1 MHGDWR
7 IFKYFAGEPRLIIRE
22 RERLMKRIAFVFPGQ
37 GAQAVGM
44 GKDFYDRHAGA
55 RTIFEQADKALQFKL
70 TELIFQ
76 GPEDELKK
84 TTNTQPALLATSIA
98 ILEAVKELGV
108 EPDFVAGHS
117 LGEYCALVAAG
128 VMSFDDAVCTVRARG
143 EFMEQAVPGGKGG
156 MAAVLGADREKL
168 AELCRGVSED
178 VGIVEMANVNCPGQ
192 IVVSGS
198 AEGVQ
203 AIVERGKEAG
213 AKRVIPLEVSG
224 PFHSSLMKP
233 AADRLAAALS
243 DVTMKDAAIPV
254 VANVTADSV
263 IDAGQIRRLLVD
275 QVVSPVLWEDSVAW
289 MIAQGVDTFVE
300 IGSGSVLAGLIKK
313 VDKQVQA
320 VSINSIEALEKFAS
334 EL

>member
-1 MHGDWR
+1 
-7 IFKYFAGEPRLIIRE
+7 
-22 RERLMKRIAFVFPGQ
+22 MKRIAFVFPGQ

-44 GKDFYDRHAGA
+44 GRDFYDSHAAAGS
-55 RTIFEQADKALQFKL
+55 RFEQADEALGFKL
-70 TELIFQ
+70 TDIIFQ
-76 GPEDELKK
+76 GPEEELKK
-84 TTNTQPALLATSIA
+84 TANTQPALLTTSIA
-98 ILEAVKELGV
+98 ILEAVKELGI

-117 LGEYCALVAAG
+117 LGEYSALVAAG
-128 VMSFDDAVCTVRARG
+128 VMSFEDAVRTVRARG
-143 EFMEQAVPGGKGG
+143 EFMEQAVPSGKGG

-168 AELCRGVSED
+168 AELCRTVSSEAGV
-178 VGIVEMANVNCPGQ
+178 VEMANVNCPGQ

-198 AEGVQ
+198 SEGVQ

-233 AADRLAAALS
+233 AADKLAGTLGS
-243 DVTMKDAAIPV
+243 VVMQDASIPV

-263 IDAGQIRRLLVD
+263 LQADQIRTLLVD
-275 QVVSPVLWEDSVAW
+275 QVVSPVLWEDSIAW

-300 IGSGSVLAGLIKK
+300 IGSGTVLAGLIKK

-320 VSINSIEALEKFAS
+320 VSINSREALEKFAA
-334 EL
+334 ELQAVRSSS